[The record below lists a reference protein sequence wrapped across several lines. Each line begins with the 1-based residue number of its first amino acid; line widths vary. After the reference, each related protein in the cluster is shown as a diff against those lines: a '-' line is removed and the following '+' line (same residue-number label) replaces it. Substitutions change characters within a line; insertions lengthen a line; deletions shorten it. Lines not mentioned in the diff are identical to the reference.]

1 MGLTIYG
8 SFLTQDTEKFPLSIL
23 TSVRIK
29 KVNFRENIGTD
40 SFVFVSKKSYIWV
53 SVESGSTVFF
63 FVFISLMSAF
73 PCCNDK

>member
-40 SFVFVSKKSYIWV
+40 SFVCLKEKLHMGVCRKWV
-53 SVESGSTVFF
+53 HCFF
-63 FVFISLMSAF
+63 FCFYFIDECFSLL
-73 PCCNDK
+73 